1 MSATPFDRRRFLGTT
16 AAVSAAAIAAPY
28 VRTSHAAGTLTIGFW
43 DHWVPGANDVL
54 TKLCMDWGKKEKV
67 DVKIDYITSQGN
79 KNMLTIT
86 AEAQARSGHD
96 ILAHPA
102 WYALTYAKQLEP
114 LDDVM
119 NPLMKKYGKVAPAAE
134 FLCKSKGHW
143 IAVPA
148 VTGTQVKPPCVR
160 LDLFKQH
167 AGIDILSMY
176 PVNQAPTKEAEKWNW
191 ETLVVAAEK
200 LKKAGNPIGLGLGQT
215 TDSIDTI
222 GAMFA
227 SYGADLVDAK
237 GNIHVKTDAV
247 KQVLDYAKRLVA
259 AMPPDVFAWDDASNN
274 KYLISGQGAMIM
286 NPPSAYAVAKRD
298 NPKVAAQCYTIEMPK
313 GPKGRYA
320 PFLPFLWALWGFS
333 KNKAAAKGLLTHLL
347 QRENVEKLVNASIGY
362 DIPSFESMRDFKIW
376 EQVEPP
382 KGAVYHYPPRG
393 GRQNVWMACAPAP
406 AAIAQQMY
414 TQSIMTKMIAKYTQG
429 GEPMDKVIGWAQ
441 SELEGYSR
449 T

>member
-1 MSATPFDRRRFLGTT
+1 MSRRTFTRRRFLATT
-16 AAVSAAAIAAPY
+16 AAASAATIGFPY
-28 VRTSHAAGTLTIGFW
+28 IRTSHAAGSLALGFW
-43 DHWVPGANDVL
+43 DHWVPGANDTL
-54 TKLCMDWGKKEKV
+54 TKLCQDWGKKEKV

-86 AEAQARSGHD
+86 AESQARSGHD

-102 WYALTYAKQLEP
+102 WYALTYARQLEP

-119 NPLMKKYGKVAPAAE
+119 NPLIKQYGKVAEAAE
-134 FLCKSKGHW
+134 FLCKSGGKW

-160 LDLFKQH
+160 LELFKQH
-167 AGIDILSMY
+167 AGIDIQAMY
-176 PVNQAPTKEAEKWNW
+176 PVNKPATKEADNWNW
-191 ETLVVAAEK
+191 DTLVVAAEK
-200 LKKAGNPIGLGLGQT
+200 LQKAGTPIGLGLGQT

-237 GNIHVKTDAV
+237 GNITVKSDNV
-247 KQVLDYAKRLVA
+247 KQALEWWKRMVK
-259 AMPPDVFAWDDASNN
+259 AMPQDVFAWDDASNN
-274 KYLISGQGAMIM
+274 KYIISGQGSMIM

-298 NPKVAAQCYTIEMPK
+298 NPKVAEHLYTIEMPR

-333 KNKAAAKGLLTHLL
+333 KNKAAGKSLLTHLL
-347 QRENVEKLVNASIGY
+347 QRENVEKLVTASIGY

-429 GEPMDKVIGWAQ
+429 GEPMDKVLGWAA
-441 SELEGYSR
+441 SELEGYNR

>member
-1 MSATPFDRRRFLGTT
+1 MAKQQARRKFLKTG
-16 AAVSAAAIAAPY
+16 AAASVALAFPY
-28 VRTSHAAGTLTIGFW
+28 IRTSYAAGSLSMGFW
-43 DHWVPGANDVL
+43 DHWVPGANDTL
-54 TKLCMDWGKKEKV
+54 TKLVQDWGKKEKV

-86 AEAQARSGHD
+86 AESQARSGHD

-119 NPLMKKYGKVAPAAE
+119 GPLIKSYGKVAPAAE
-134 FLCKSKGHW
+134 FLCKDKGKW

-160 LDLFKQH
+160 LDLFKEH

-176 PVNQAPTKEAEKWNW
+176 PVNKPATKEADKWNW

-200 LKKAGNPIGLGLGQT
+200 LKKAGSPIGLGMGQT
-215 TDSIDTI
+215 TDSIDTV
-222 GAMFA
+222 GAMFH
-227 SYGADLVDAK
+227 SFGADLVDAK
-237 GNIHVKTDAV
+237 GHITVKSDQV

-259 AMPPDVFAWDDASNN
+259 AMPQDVFAWDDASNN
-274 KYLISGQGAMIM
+274 KYIISGQGSMIM

-298 NPKVAAQCYTIEMPK
+298 NPKVAEHLYTIEMPT

-333 KNKAAAKGLLTHLL
+333 KNKSAGKSLLTHLL

-362 DIPSFESMRDFKIW
+362 DIPSFDSMRNFKIW
-376 EQVEPP
+376 EEVAPP
-382 KGAVYHYPPRG
+382 PGAVYHYPPRG
-393 GRQNVWMACAPAP
+393 GRQVTWMACAPAP
-406 AAIAQQMY
+406 ANIAQQMY
-414 TQSIMTKMIAKYTQG
+414 TQSIMTKMVAKYTQG
-429 GEPMDKVIGWAQ
+429 GDSMDKVIGWAA

-449 T
+449 A